1 MPTVI
6 HFISNIYKQ
15 SFPLQLEIL
24 HHSLFSFNL
33 YCHSTHNTEFYPNLI
48 YFMFEIHLIGIK
60 YKPWPPKQSWTCFSI

>member
-15 SFPLQLEIL
+15 SFPLQLEIS

-33 YCHSTHNTEFYPNLI
+33 YSHSTHNTEFYPNLI
-48 YFMFEIHLIGIK
+48 YFMFEIHLV
-60 YKPWPPKQSWTCFSI
+60 